1 LAPPPKKPAPPT
13 RKPAPPPQ
21 EPEEHD
27 DDQPSLLQRYGPL
40 ALAILVAQ
48 ALIAWALFHFY
59 IDAPTDTSEQDLV
72 ATQVVAPPTGL
83 PARSGLPYYYI
94 SESLQN
100 ITANPAGTNSQ
111 RFIVLNVQLGLV
123 AYDRG
128 KKPPKDDFTDKLVNE
143 TDILDKIGRN
153 TSKIRAII
161 SKTVRR
167 KTVAEFEE
175 SDVQK
180 IEDEIAR
187 QLNQDVF
194 KALFPVDEKNKKEVR
209 VTEVIFSDI
218 IIQ

>member
-1 LAPPPKKPAPPT
+1 M
-13 RKPAPPPQ
+13 Q
-21 EPEEHD
+21 
-27 DDQPSLLQRYGPL
+27 
-40 ALAILVAQ
+40 ILVA
-48 ALIAWALFHFY
+48 WVLFHFY
-59 IDAPTDTSEQDLV
+59 IDAPTNEREEDLV
-72 ATQVVAPPTGL
+72 STQITSAPAAL

-123 AYDRG
+123 AYDRD
-128 KKPPKDDFTDKLVNE
+128 KKPPKDDFTDKLANE
-143 TDILDKIGRN
+143 TDILDKINRN

-161 SKTVRR
+161 SKTARR
-167 KTVAEFEE
+167 KTVSEFEE
-175 SDVQK
+175 SEVQS

-194 KALFPVDEKNKKEVR
+194 KALFPIDEKNKKEIR